1 MSPHRSSSLLI
12 ALAEYSSREA
22 AANPLACCL
31 SGVRTQAYCLLAA
44 DSICRN
50 HVEKTEHVR
59 SEKRQIEGGMGGTK
73 MTIKTKKGLKIPLLC
88 QEKTEHV
95 RSLPLKNGAC

>member
-1 MSPHRSSSLLI
+1 MIPVRLLNESSSLLI

-50 HVEKTEHVR
+50 LKDLLP
-59 SEKRQIEGGMGGTK
+59 RQHLLQQTQQPILQVQHLICRGISK
-73 MTIKTKKGLKIPLLC
+73 QNKCKINVNKLTLD
-88 QEKTEHV
+88 
-95 RSLPLKNGAC
+95 LF

>member
-1 MSPHRSSSLLI
+1 MNFVIPVRLLNESSSLLI

-50 HVEKTEHVR
+50 LNILIHLRGKVYVIDVCVVLA
-59 SEKRQIEGGMGGTK
+59 S
-73 MTIKTKKGLKIPLLC
+73 LLYS
-88 QEKTEHV
+88 
-95 RSLPLKNGAC
+95 RSLISTFSTQPGA